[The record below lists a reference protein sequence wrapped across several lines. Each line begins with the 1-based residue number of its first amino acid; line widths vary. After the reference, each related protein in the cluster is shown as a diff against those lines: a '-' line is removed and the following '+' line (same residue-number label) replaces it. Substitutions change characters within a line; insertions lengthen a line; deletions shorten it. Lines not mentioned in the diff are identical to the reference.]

1 MVTVNLDV
9 IGIKATGSLEK
20 CGKMDFEIVSS
31 TDDFET
37 TKNGI
42 DPTVTAISPSIDNL
56 KKYSSVQSFFNHE
69 LPFLKF
75 WG

>member
-1 MVTVNLDV
+1 
-9 IGIKATGSLEK
+9 
-20 CGKMDFEIVSS
+20 MDFEIVSS